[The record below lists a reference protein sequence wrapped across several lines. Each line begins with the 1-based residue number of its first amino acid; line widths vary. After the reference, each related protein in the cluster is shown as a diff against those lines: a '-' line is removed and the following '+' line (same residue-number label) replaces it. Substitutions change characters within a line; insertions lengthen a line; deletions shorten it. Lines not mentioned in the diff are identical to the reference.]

1 MKPNVTT
8 HTADYFKRRA
18 KTLKKN
24 TGLPHHAALDKV
36 VQAEGFSNW
45 SHFQNH
51 VGQLSQVASHPSAPV
66 NLARPS
72 ERDRPRAQWYRWGGV
87 RGSQT
92 EIARLERNGYWEVE
106 DVDGNIYYVGDAG
119 HIIHLYADG
128 TWDSDKARPRWSLTD
143 YFAWSRPFRAALR
156 HPGWGGKLSEDA
168 EAEVLEQDVTVM
180 PIKDRPGKFRVLVP
194 NPAAY
199 GLSPNYGALTEQE
212 VHTLLANKYRK
223 STPEIEA
230 LMSLAE
236 LAYIY

>member
-128 TWDSDKARPRWSLTD
+128 TWDSDKA
-143 YFAWSRPFRAALR
+143 
-156 HPGWGGKLSEDA
+156 
-168 EAEVLEQDVTVM
+168 
-180 PIKDRPGKFRVLVP
+180 
-194 NPAAY
+194 Y